1 MLISDWSSD
10 LCSSDLMPGLAL
22 EPQLHRTDPAMRAHR
37 FAVGRFGDDHA
48 RNTVL
53 TLEEGFDAARI
64 VGLLVAAEQ
73 ERGVP
78 ARALRGSPPARP
90 PPLALSRAHSARA
103 VGGAAPAGRPGPPR
117 RPPTTWKQGDR

>member
-1 MLISDWSSD
+1 
-10 LCSSDLMPGLAL
+10 MPGLAL
-22 EPQLHRTDPAMRAHR
+22 EPQLHRTDPAMREHR

-48 RNTVL
+48 RKTVL

-78 ARALRGSPPARP
+78 ARGLRGSHQAGRRT
-90 PPLALSRAHSARA
+90 LDVAGAQSDRA
-103 VGGAAPAGRPGPPR
+103 VAGARSEEHTSELQSLMRISYAVSFLKKKNNQQSA
-117 RPPTTWKQGDR
+117 